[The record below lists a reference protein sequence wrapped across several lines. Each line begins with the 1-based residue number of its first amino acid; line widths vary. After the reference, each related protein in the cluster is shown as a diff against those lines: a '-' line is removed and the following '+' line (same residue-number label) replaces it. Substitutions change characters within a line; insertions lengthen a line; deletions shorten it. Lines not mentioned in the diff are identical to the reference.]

1 MSTAIEFQH
10 VSKSFGDTPVIPDMN
25 LAIEEGEL
33 FVLVGTSGSGKTTS
47 LKMVNRLEEPT
58 DGDVL
63 INGKKAKSYPLQ
75 QLRWSMGY
83 ILQQIAL
90 FPTMTVAQNI
100 AVIPEMKK
108 VPKKEINRLVDE
120 LLTKVALDPA
130 KYRDRMPR
138 ELSGGEQQRIGI
150 LRAIASKPNF
160 VLMDEPFGALDPLSR
175 ATLQDLI
182 LDLHKELHN
191 TIIFVTHDM
200 DEAIKLGDRIGI
212 MGDGKLL
219 QVGTPTELAQN
230 PTSDFVRDFFS
241 SSADKSV
248 YQTPIN
254 HVIQAEGYATAPDSS
269 EKTEQLQDTDTLQAA
284 FVALSGYDYIEIVD
298 QQQETLGFL
307 SRKQVFQYLSKPQK
321 VR

>member
-1 MSTAIEFQH
+1 M
-10 VSKSFGDTPVIPDMN
+10 VIPDMN
-25 LAIEEGEL
+25 LSIAQGEL

-58 DGDVL
+58 EGN
-63 INGKKAKSYPLQ
+63 IFISGKKAKDYPLQ

-108 VPKKEINRLVDE
+108 VSKKEINRLVDD
-120 LLTKVALDPA
+120 LLAKVGLDPD
-130 KYRDRMPR
+130 KYRNRMPS

-150 LRAIASKPNF
+150 LRAIASKPDI

-175 ATLQDLI
+175 TTLQDLI
-182 LDLHKELHN
+182 LDLHKELDN

-200 DEAIKLGDRIGI
+200 DEAMKLGDRIGI
-212 MGDGKLL
+212 MGDGELL
-219 QVGTPTELAQN
+219 QVGTPRELAQN
-230 PTSDFVRDFFS
+230 PTNDFVRDFFR

-248 YQTPIN
+248 YQ
-254 HVIQAEGYATAPDSS
+254 VSVKQVAQKEGYESAPND
-269 EKTEQLQDTDTLQAA
+269 EKKVKQLQEDATLQDV
-284 FVALSGYDYIEIVD
+284 FTALSSYDYIEVLD
-298 QQQETLGFL
+298 SQQNSLGYL
-307 SRKQVFQYLSKPQK
+307 SKNQIFQYLSR
-321 VR
+321 V

>member
-1 MSTAIEFQH
+1 MMSTAIEFQH
-10 VSKSFGDTPVIPDMN
+10 VSKSFGDTLVIPKMD
-25 LAIEEGEL
+25 LEIEKGEL

-58 DGDVL
+58 DGDIL
-63 INGKKAKSYPLQ
+63 IDGKKAKDYPLQ

-108 VPKKEINRLVDE
+108 VSKKEIKRLVDD
-120 LLTKVALDPA
+120 LLKKVDLDPD
-130 KYRDRMPR
+130 KYRERMPS

-150 LRAIASKPNF
+150 LRAIASKPEI

-175 ATLQDLI
+175 TTLQDLI
-182 LDLHKELHN
+182 LELHEELHN

-212 MGDGKLL
+212 MAKGELL
-219 QVGTPTELAQN
+219 QVGTPEELAQN
-230 PTSDFVRDFFS
+230 PASDFVYDFFH
-241 SSADKSV
+241 SSANKLG
-248 YQTPIN
+248 YQIPLRR
-254 HVIQAEGYATAPDSS
+254 VIEVEGYHTLKDDNTTAIP
-269 EKTEQLQDTDTLQAA
+269 LQEDVTLQKA
-284 FVALSGYDYIEIVD
+284 FAALSEYRYIEVLNK
-298 QQQETLGFL
+298 QHETLGYL
-307 SRKQVFQYLSKPQK
+307 SDKQIFQYLSQQ
-321 VR
+321 